1 MSNEKDYAALKAE
14 NEQLM
19 SDIKGLCNLSGK
31 LISGSHSDA
40 DVFYL
45 NILIKRCNE
54 EYGA

>member
-19 SDIKGLCNLSGK
+19 SDIKGLCNLCGK
-31 LISGSHSDA
+31 LIRGSHSDA
-40 DVFYL
+40 DVYYL
-45 NILIKRCNE
+45 NILLKRCSD